1 MHIVIVT
8 GMSGA
13 GKTTVLKILENA
25 GYHCVDNLPPALI
38 GSFAELCLKPDTGIT
53 QAALGIDIRGGIMF
67 SDFFTGL
74 DSLKNLGL
82 TYSILFL
89 DAANDILLNRYKET
103 RHLHP
108 LAKDGLV
115 SVGITKERAQLEE
128 VRAKASYIL
137 DTSFLLPRQL
147 KIKIHDIF
155 SKDAEFNQFKVNVIS
170 FGFKNG
176 IPNEADLVFDVRFLP
191 NPFYDPELKPQSGLD
206 PDVRDFV
213 LRHEITARFM
223 ESLLNMLHMLIPHY
237 IAEGKNQLIVGIGCT
252 GGRHRS
258 VALAQDLHRALTQR
272 DQTADV
278 VHRDIHRE
286 EYRKEAQKKD

>member
-1 MHIVIVT
+1 MHTVIVT

-38 GSFAELCLKPDTGIT
+38 GSFAELCLKPDTGISEV
-53 QAALGIDIRGGIMF
+53 ALGIDIRGGTMF
-67 SDFFTGL
+67 SEFFAGL
-74 DSLKNLGL
+74 EALDKLGL
-82 TYSILFL
+82 SYSILFL
-89 DAANDILLNRYKET
+89 DAANDVLLNRYKET

-128 VRAKASYIL
+128 VRRKASYII

-155 SKDAEFNQFKVNVIS
+155 SENTAFNRFLVNIIS

-176 IPNEADLVFDVRFLP
+176 IPSEADLVFDVRFLP
-191 NPFYDPELKPQSGLD
+191 NPFYDPVLKPQSGLD
-206 PDVRDFV
+206 PDVRDYV
-213 LRHEITARFM
+213 MRHDISARFM
-223 ESLLNMLHMLIPHY
+223 DSLINMLHMLIPHY
-237 IAEGKNQLIVGIGCT
+237 ISEGKNQLIVAIGCT

-258 VALAQDLHRALTQR
+258 VALASDLHRSLTQR
-272 DQTADV
+272 EQAADV
-278 VHRDIHRE
+278 VHRDIGKDK
-286 EYRKEAQKKD
+286 YSKES

>member
-53 QAALGIDIRGGIMF
+53 EVALGIDIRGGTMF
-67 SDFFTGL
+67 ADFFAGL
-74 DSLKNLGL
+74 SDLNKLGL
-82 TYSILFL
+82 AYSILFL
-89 DAANDILLNRYKET
+89 DAANDVLINRYKET
-103 RHLHP
+103 RHMHP

-115 SVGITKERAQLEE
+115 SVAIVKERAQLEE
-128 VRAKASYIL
+128 VRTKASFII

-147 KIKIHDIF
+147 KIKVHDLF
-155 SKDAEFNQFKVNVIS
+155 SENAAFNRFQINIIS

-176 IPNEADLVFDVRFLP
+176 IPSEADLVFDVRFLP
-191 NPFYDPELKPQSGLD
+191 NPFYDPTLKPQSGLD
-206 PDVRDFV
+206 PDVRNFV
-213 LRHEITARFM
+213 MHHEISARFM

-237 IAEGKNQLIVGIGCT
+237 ISEGKNQLIVAIGCT

-258 VALAQDLHRALTQR
+258 VALACDLHRSLSQR
-272 DQTADV
+272 EQAADV
-278 VHRDIHRE
+278 VHRDIERE
-286 EYRKEAQKKD
+286 G